1 MRQPDHEYEERSF
14 GDIQRAI
21 DFENSMND
29 LESQLYYQHLS
40 PKEVAQ
46 QVLKATCQ
54 FYDADWCGLIQVDL
68 DLNLW
73 TPFWWFNAGAT
84 DKTMLLTEE
93 YESAEFLD
101 RWVQTVRKGIPMVVP
116 DAEAT
121 KEAYPAEYNLYQR
134 LGIRS
139 VIAVSLE
146 PRPVAL
152 LAVRNPKRYIQQTS
166 MLRIL
171 AYVLLASYN
180 EQKMLNRLQM
190 AYIPTS
196 IQSSKDIYVSL
207 FGELSISTS
216 KGVLKEADFSS
227 PSINRLISYL
237 LISRK
242 NAISPQEIT
251 QTLWPDDSDNP
262 AKNVKGLVYRLRQK
276 FSIISDE
283 PLVLSSASGYQLN
296 PELHIMTDYQ
306 RFDELVSS
314 AVRASSVINKVD
326 ILKNALDLYHGKVL
340 SSADG
345 EHWLIQFSTK
355 YHLSYMGAVSELLK
369 QLDARSELMP
379 DLQIVPQEQFENAQR
394 IRNERSVRSTAE
406 AENRLPLNIHGKSL
420 LAGNAYCGHCGAKLE
435 LTSSR
440 KWRKMADGSL
450 DDTLRIRYTCYGK
463 LRKQTNCTGQTGY
476 TVHILDEII
485 DKAVR
490 QIFSKMRGIPKEQI
504 VTKRYEKE
512 NAERK
517 NHLQD
522 LQTQR
527 NKAEKDLLALKT
539 EVLACIKGESV
550 LPRETLAEMITAQEE
565 KLTELENLCEAAS
578 EELEKTAELMD
589 KVSRL
594 YDELISY
601 ADLYDS
607 ANFEAKKMIVNQL
620 IRRVDVYRG
629 YQINISFNFDL
640 TPYIEGE

>member
-227 PSINRLISYL
+227 PRISRLISYL

-251 QTLWPDDSDNP
+251 QTLWPDDLDNP
-262 AKNVKGLVYRLRQK
+262 AKNVKGLIYRLRQK
-276 FSIISDE
+276 FNLISDE
-283 PLVLSSASGYQLN
+283 PLILSSASGYQLN
-296 PELHIMTDYQ
+296 PELHIMTDYT
-306 RFDELVSS
+306 RV
-314 AVRASSVINKVD
+314 
-326 ILKNALDLYHGKVL
+326 
-340 SSADG
+340 
-345 EHWLIQFSTK
+345 
-355 YHLSYMGAVSELLK
+355 
-369 QLDARSELMP
+369 
-379 DLQIVPQEQFENAQR
+379 
-394 IRNERSVRSTAE
+394 TAHSG
-406 AENRLPLNIHGKSL
+406 LPPI
-420 LAGNAYCGHCGAKLE
+420 
-435 LTSSR
+435 
-440 KWRKMADGSL
+440 
-450 DDTLRIRYTCYGK
+450 
-463 LRKQTNCTGQTGY
+463 
-476 TVHILDEII
+476 
-485 DKAVR
+485 
-490 QIFSKMRGIPKEQI
+490 
-504 VTKRYEKE
+504 
-512 NAERK
+512 
-517 NHLQD
+517 
-522 LQTQR
+522 
-527 NKAEKDLLALKT
+527 
-539 EVLACIKGESV
+539 
-550 LPRETLAEMITAQEE
+550 
-565 KLTELENLCEAAS
+565 
-578 EELEKTAELMD
+578 
-589 KVSRL
+589 
-594 YDELISY
+594 
-601 ADLYDS
+601 
-607 ANFEAKKMIVNQL
+607 
-620 IRRVDVYRG
+620 
-629 YQINISFNFDL
+629 
-640 TPYIEGE
+640 

>member
-1 MRQPDHEYEERSF
+1 MTLDYFYGQAGELFSFYRIPKALFQETRFQDLSTDAKTLYGILLDRMSLSVKNGWLDEQNRVFILFTIEDVKRALCCADNKATKLLRELEKFGLIERKRRGQGKPSLVYVKNF
-14 GDIQRAI
+14 SAESSKESVKNRDNDDSCGFKIACQDPAKSRCNKTKENDTEMSETNLFYIQRAI

-251 QTLWPDDSDNP
+251 QTLWSDDSDNP

-369 QLDARSELMP
+369 QLDSLHSY
-379 DLQIVPQEQFENAQR
+379 DL
-394 IRNERSVRSTAE
+394 
-406 AENRLPLNIHGKSL
+406 LNQYAMKSL
-420 LAGNAYCGHCGAKLE
+420 TIAPDNPKAYC
-435 LTSSR
+435 
-440 KWRKMADGSL
+440 W
-450 DDTLRIRYTCYGK
+450 
-463 LRKQTNCTGQTGY
+463 
-476 TVHILDEII
+476 
-485 DKAVR
+485 
-490 QIFSKMRGIPKEQI
+490 
-504 VTKRYEKE
+504 
-512 NAERK
+512 
-517 NHLQD
+517 
-522 LQTQR
+522 
-527 NKAEKDLLALKT
+527 
-539 EVLACIKGESV
+539 
-550 LPRETLAEMITAQEE
+550 
-565 KLTELENLCEAAS
+565 
-578 EELEKTAELMD
+578 
-589 KVSRL
+589 
-594 YDELISY
+594 
-601 ADLYDS
+601 
-607 ANFEAKKMIVNQL
+607 L
-620 IRRVDVYRG
+620 IRSLKAQG
-629 YQINISFNFDL
+629 MNELATNELAAAKEHL
-640 TPYIEGE
+640 TTEEYEEILAFGANW

>member
-1 MRQPDHEYEERSF
+1 MQQSDHEYEERSF

-46 QVLKATCQ
+46 QVLKSTCQ

-68 DLNLW
+68 DLSLW
-73 TPFWWFNAGAT
+73 TPFWWFNTGTT
-84 DKTMLLTEE
+84 DKTMILTEE
-93 YESAEFLD
+93 YESAKFLD

-116 DAEAT
+116 NAEAT
-121 KEAYPAEYNLYQR
+121 KVAYPAEYDLYQR
-134 LGIRS
+134 LSIRS

-227 PSINRLISYL
+227 PRISRLISYL

-262 AKNVKGLVYRLRQK
+262 AKNVKGLIYRLRQK
-276 FSIISDE
+276 FSLISDE
-283 PLVLSSASGYQLN
+283 PLILSSASGYQLN

-314 AVRASSVINKVD
+314 AARASSVINKVD
-326 ILKNALDLYHGKVL
+326 ILKNAL
-340 SSADG
+340 
-345 EHWLIQFSTK
+345 
-355 YHLSYMGAVSELLK
+355 
-369 QLDARSELMP
+369 QLFGTSIM
-379 DLQIVPQEQFENAQR
+379 I
-394 IRNERSVRSTAE
+394 
-406 AENRLPLNIHGKSL
+406 LP
-420 LAGNAYCGHCGAKLE
+420 
-435 LTSSR
+435 
-440 KWRKMADGSL
+440 
-450 DDTLRIRYTCYGK
+450 
-463 LRKQTNCTGQTGY
+463 
-476 TVHILDEII
+476 
-485 DKAVR
+485 
-490 QIFSKMRGIPKEQI
+490 
-504 VTKRYEKE
+504 
-512 NAERK
+512 
-517 NHLQD
+517 
-522 LQTQR
+522 
-527 NKAEKDLLALKT
+527 
-539 EVLACIKGESV
+539 
-550 LPRETLAEMITAQEE
+550 
-565 KLTELENLCEAAS
+565 
-578 EELEKTAELMD
+578 
-589 KVSRL
+589 
-594 YDELISY
+594 
-601 ADLYDS
+601 
-607 ANFEAKKMIVNQL
+607 
-620 IRRVDVYRG
+620 
-629 YQINISFNFDL
+629 
-640 TPYIEGE
+640 